1 MEKAKKYKESLQE
14 LNNATSDFSMLHP
27 DTIPEEEYRD
37 LWQKLKEPK
46 KIEKKSMG
54 GLIDKPLIGGSRYI

>member
-1 MEKAKKYKESLQE
+1 
-14 LNNATSDFSMLHP
+14 MLHP

-37 LWQKLKEPK
+37 LWQKLKNPK
-46 KIEKKSMG
+46 KIEKKAYG